1 MTHATCQNVFPHPDF
16 VTALCERSLPTMLVL
31 DVVNYCN
38 LDCVHCP
45 QKAIQKQPG
54 FVARRMHLDW
64 VHRMAQEVSQYTAPI
79 LVRVAGD
86 GEPLLHPDCLDMVQA
101 FAPLPHTITDITTN
115 GLLLTRE
122 RAATLLG
129 MGLDIISISLDALT
143 ASTYSHVRRGGEFS
157 RVVQNIFALL
167 ELRESMRSPTKL
179 LVSFIVQEENRE
191 EAEMFQ
197 RFWEPL
203 ADFVIMRRLHSAG
216 SKIKQDETATQN
228 SPAERYP
235 CPHPFKRLAVNF
247 NGSISYCAHDWDDS
261 AVLGNIREMSIAQ
274 AWRSPALT
282 QLRLCLLEGRPIPDT
297 ACGQCRD
304 WASTRWDFGYELL
317 VDRVLQDPSRS
328 LLPHLPI
335 LATAPRSLEKSH
347 EAS

>member
-1 MTHATCQNVFPHPDF
+1 MTHTTGQSVFPHSSF
-16 VTALCERSLPTMLVL
+16 ITALCARPLPTMLVL

-45 QKAIQKQPG
+45 QKTMQKQPG
-54 FVARRMHLDW
+54 FVARRIDLSR
-64 VHRMAQEVSQYTAPI
+64 VQRMAREVSQCMAPI

-122 RAATLLG
+122 RATALLG
-129 MGLDIISISLDALT
+129 MKVDIISVSLDALT
-143 ASTYSHVRRGGEFS
+143 APTYSRVRRGGEFA
-157 RVVQNIFALL
+157 RAMQNIFALL
-167 ELRESMRSPTKL
+167 ELRENLCSPTKL
-179 LVSFIVQEENRE
+179 LVSFIEQEENRQ

-216 SKIKQDETATQN
+216 SKVKQNEAATCN
-228 SPAERYP
+228 SPAGRYP

-261 AVLGNIREMSIAQ
+261 AVLGNIDNMSIAE
-274 AWRSPALT
+274 AWNSPALAH
-282 QLRLCLLEGRPIPDT
+282 LRLCLLEGHPMPGV
-297 ACGQCRD
+297 ACDQCQD

-317 VDRVLQDPSRS
+317 VDRVLQDPNRT
-328 LLPHLPI
+328 LLPPLPI
-335 LATAPRSLEKSH
+335 LASVNQASGEKS
-347 EAS
+347 